1 MAARPALAGEDE
13 RRILQRD
20 PNPHLFRPLALRSV
34 RARNRVM
41 VSPMCQ
47 YSAQDG
53 MPNDWHFVHLA
64 ARAVGGAG
72 IVFTEATHVA
82 PEGRITPSCLG
93 RWNDAQRDALAR
105 VAGFIEAQGAVAAI
119 QLGHAGRKASVARP
133 WEGTLP
139 LVPGQGGWPIIG
151 PSALPYAAVSA
162 VPLAMTPADIDAQL
176 EAFCSAARRA
186 REAGFRILEL
196 HAGHGYLFHQ
206 FLSPLSNR
214 REDAWGGALDN
225 RARLL
230 LDAVRVVRQEWPAE
244 LPLFVRLSMTDWV
257 EGGFN
262 LDEAIA
268 VCRMLAATG
277 LVDLID
283 CTSGGNDPRQRI
295 PIHPGYQIPFAERVR
310 REVGIASAAVG
321 LVSAPEMA
329 EEIIANGRADLV
341 VMGRRL
347 LSDPYWPLHAART
360 LQAGNMAWPIQ
371 YERGN
376 IFSG

>member
-1 MAARPALAGEDE
+1 M
-13 RRILQRD
+13 
-20 PNPHLFRPLALRSV
+20 
-34 RARNRVM
+34 
-41 VSPMCQ
+41 
-47 YSAQDG
+47 
-53 MPNDWHFVHLA
+53 
-64 ARAVGGAG
+64 
-72 IVFTEATHVA
+72 
-82 PEGRITPSCLG
+82 
-93 RWNDAQRDALAR
+93 
-105 VAGFIEAQGAVAAI
+105 
-119 QLGHAGRKASVARP
+119 
-133 WEGTLP
+133 
-139 LVPGQGGWPIIG
+139 
-151 PSALPYAAVSA
+151 
-162 VPLAMTPADIDAQL
+162 
-176 EAFCSAARRA
+176 
-186 REAGFRILEL
+186 
-196 HAGHGYLFHQ
+196 
-206 FLSPLSNR
+206 
-214 REDAWGGALDN
+214 
-225 RARLL
+225 
-230 LDAVRVVRQEWPAE
+230 
-244 LPLFVRLSMTDWV
+244 RLSMTDWV

-310 REVGIASAAVG
+310 REIGIASAAVG

-360 LQAGNMAWPIQ
+360 LQAGNVAWPIQ